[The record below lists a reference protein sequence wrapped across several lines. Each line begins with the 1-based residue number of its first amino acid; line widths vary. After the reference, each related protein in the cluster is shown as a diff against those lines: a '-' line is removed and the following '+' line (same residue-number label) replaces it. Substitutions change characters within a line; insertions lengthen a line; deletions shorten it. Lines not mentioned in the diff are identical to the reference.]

1 MNMIERQSELGK
13 SLYEI
18 NTTTL
23 KELVSLQRENVEKY
37 FETNR
42 TFGERLPEV
51 KSVSDFIALQR
62 EYGETL
68 WNNTREAVETQT
80 DIVRGAFAET
90 TDALK
95 TAFNINQAQEV
106 AAAAPKAKP
115 APKKAKAR
123 AKKPAAAKA
132 AAK

>member
-13 SLYEI
+13 SLFEI
-18 NTTTL
+18 NTNTL
-23 KELVSLQRENVEKY
+23 KELANLQKENVEKY

-42 TFGERLPEV
+42 SFGERLPEV
-51 KSVSDFIALQR
+51 KSVSDFLALQR

-80 DIVRGAFAET
+80 EIVRGAFAET

-95 TAFNINQAQEV
+95 TAFNIGQEEA
-106 AAAAPKAKP
+106 AAAAPKKATAKAKP
-115 APKKAKAR
+115 K
-123 AKKPAAAKA
+123 AKKPAASAS
-132 AAK
+132 